1 MAKNTVTI
9 LHTITNPQKFR
20 LFKRYEIK
28 RPNGITDVRNEPVA
42 GAEFELGGGANR
54 AQSGIITPQGILV
67 ELDADTYDW
76 VSKTARWQTFV
87 KEGHIKVV
95 SNKSDKEKVLKDM
108 NPKDGSAMKTA
119 ADDLV
124 GDVVPVEGEQG
135 LPIRKEKF
143 KEAVAKRPKVFRKA
157 KRNSTEEGVY
167 TD

>member
-1 MAKNTVTI
+1 MAKDTVTI

-20 LFKRYEIK
+20 LFKRHEIK
-28 RPNGITDVRNEPVA
+28 RPNGTVDIYNEPVA

-54 AQSGIITPQGILV
+54 AKSGIITPQGILV
-67 ELDADTYDW
+67 ELDRETYEW
-76 VSKTARWQTFV
+76 ASQTPRWKTFV
-87 KEGHIKVV
+87 EEGNLTVV
-95 SNKSDKEKVLKDM
+95 SNKADKEKVLKDM

-124 GDVVPVEGEQG
+124 GGVIPVEGEQG

-143 KEAVAKRPKVFRKA
+143 KEAVDKRKKVIRKA
-157 KRNSTEEGVY
+157 DSGTENVY